1 VTNDFSAQ
9 TRRANIEKLGAEMF
23 DVVIV
28 GGGIT
33 GAGIARDAAM
43 RGYRVALVDKGDFA
57 SGTSSKS
64 SKLVHGGVRYMEL
77 FEFGLVAEASRER
90 RILWNIAP
98 YLVHPLPFVFPI
110 YRDARWPKWMIDVGM
125 WMYDG
130 LAMFRNFKR
139 HRMLST
145 PQVEEMIRGIDTRNI
160 NGAAYY
166 YDAQVDDAR
175 LTLETIR
182 AAHRHGSIVANY
194 VLVDELMKQ
203 RGRVVGVGAHDVMSG
218 NKISVHARVVVN
230 ATGPWCDTLLMLDD
244 PAAEPR
250 MRPTKGIHILV
261 ARERIGGESG
271 VTSSR
276 GKVASQGNSI
286 APRDN
291 VPAATFP
298 APDGRLMF
306 LIPWNGFTIIGTT
319 ESDYTDDFDRVFAD
333 RHDVEYVL
341 NATNHAFPKA
351 NLVKTDIISAY
362 AGLRPLLTQVGK
374 NVHQTSREHEIWS
387 SESGLV
393 TIAGGKLT
401 TYREMARQ
409 LVDVVEKRLCEEFG
423 IVAKSKGLT
432 AVTPIGER
440 DISVR
445 GGAPLIEGLP
455 YVREDV
461 MCALEQEMAMTLT
474 DVLERRT
481 HILWEARDNGVSIA
495 PQVAEIMA
503 EFLDWNKT
511 ERDKQL
517 RAYEENVRLAS
528 KFRSS

>member
-1 VTNDFSAQ
+1 MTAFSAH

-23 DVVIV
+23 DILIV

-90 RILWNIAP
+90 RTLWNIAP
-98 YLVHPLPFVFPI
+98 HLVHPLPFVFPV
-110 YRDARWPKWMIDVGM
+110 YRDAKWPKWMIDVGM

-145 PQVEEMIRGIDTRNI
+145 RQVEEMIRGIDTRKI

-182 AAHRHGSIVANY
+182 AAHHHGAIVANY
-194 VLVDELMKQ
+194 ISADALTKEE
-203 RGRVVGVGAHDVMSG
+203 GRVVGVNAHDAMSG
-218 NKISVHARVVVN
+218 EKAAIRARVVVN
-230 ATGPWCDTLLMLDD
+230 ATGPWCDALLQLDD
-244 PAAEPR
+244 PNAKRR

-261 ARERIGGESG
+261 PRERIGGESR
-271 VTSSR
+271 VTSTR
-276 GKVASQGNSI
+276 GKVEAQGSSI
-286 APRDN
+286 SPRDD
-291 VPAATFP
+291 VPAATYP

-306 LIPWNGFTIIGTT
+306 LIPWNTFTIIGTT
-319 ESDYTDDFDRVFAD
+319 ESDYTDDFDHVFAD
-333 RHDVEYVL
+333 ARDVEYVL

-351 NLVKTDIISAY
+351 NLSKYDVISAY
-362 AGLRPLLTQVGK
+362 AGLRPLVTQVGK
-374 NVHQTSREHEIWS
+374 EVHQTSREHEIWA

-409 LVDVVEKRLCEEFG
+409 LVDLVEKKLRAEFD
-423 IVAKSKGLT
+423 VAPKSKCLT

-440 DISVR
+440 DTSVR
-445 GGAPLIEGLP
+445 AGAPMIEGLP

-461 MCALEQEMAMTLT
+461 TCALEQEMALTLT

-481 HILWEARDNGVSIA
+481 HILWEARDNGIGIA
-495 PQVAEIMA
+495 PQVAEMMA
-503 EFLDWNKT
+503 AFLGWDNA

-517 RAYEENVRLAS
+517 RAYENNVRLAN
-528 KFRSS
+528 KFR

>member
-1 VTNDFSAQ
+1 MTEFSAH
-9 TRRANIEKLGAEMF
+9 TRRANIEKLGVEQL
-23 DVVIV
+23 DILIV

-90 RILWNIAP
+90 RTLWNIAP
-98 YLVHPLPFVFPI
+98 HLVHPLPFVFPV
-110 YRDARWPKWMIDVGM
+110 YRDARWPKWMIDIGM

-145 PQVEEMIRGIDTRNI
+145 RQVEEMIRGIDTRKI

-182 AAHRHGSIVANY
+182 AAHRHGAIIANY
-194 VLVDELMKQ
+194 VSVDALKKAK
-203 RGRVVGVGAHDVMSG
+203 GRIVGVDAHDVLSG
-218 NKISVHARVVVN
+218 VQATVRARVVVN
-230 ATGPWCDTLLMLDD
+230 ATGPWCDTLLQLDD
-244 PAAEPR
+244 PTAARR

-261 ARERIGGESG
+261 PRERIGGDS
-271 VTSSR
+271 
-276 GKVASQGNSI
+276 
-286 APRDN
+286 
-291 VPAATFP
+291 AATFP

-306 LIPWNGFTIIGTT
+306 LIPWNAFTIIGTT
-319 ESDYTDDFDRVFAD
+319 ESDYSDDFDRVFAD
-333 RHDVEYVL
+333 TRDVEYVL
-341 NATNHAFPKA
+341 NATNYGFPKA
-351 NLVKTDIISAY
+351 SLTKSDVISAY
-362 AGLRPLLTQVGK
+362 AGLRPLVTQAGK
-374 NVHQTSREHEIWS
+374 DVHQTSREHEIWA

-401 TYREMARQ
+401 TFREMARQ
-409 LVDVVEKRLCEEFG
+409 LVDLVEKKLRTEFD
-423 IVAKSKGLT
+423 ITPKQKCQTS
-432 AVTPIGER
+432 VTPIGER
-440 DISVR
+440 NTNVR
-445 GGAPLIEGLP
+445 NGAPMIEGLP
-455 YVREDV
+455 YVWDDV
-461 MCALEQEMAMTLT
+461 HCALDQEMAMTLS

-481 HILWEARDNGVSIA
+481 HISWEARDSGASIA
-495 PQVAEIMA
+495 PSVAEKMA
-503 EFLDWNKT
+503 VFLGWDKL
-511 ERDKQL
+511 ERDKQW
-517 RAYEENVRLAS
+517 RAYEENVRLANG
-528 KFRSS
+528 FR

>member
-1 VTNDFSAQ
+1 MTDFSAH
-9 TRRANIEKLGAEMF
+9 TRRANIEKLSAEQF
-23 DVVIV
+23 DILIV

-43 RGYRVALVDKGDFA
+43 RGYSVALVDKGDFA

-90 RILWNIAP
+90 RTLWNIAP
-98 YLVHPLPFVFPI
+98 HLVHPLPFVFPV
-110 YRDARWPKWMIDVGM
+110 YRDSRFPKWMIDIGM

-145 PQVEEMIRGIDTRNI
+145 RQVEEMIRGIDTREI

-182 AAHRHGSIVANY
+182 AAHLHGAVIANY
-194 VLVDELMKQ
+194 VSVDSLKKDK
-203 RGRVVGVGAHDVMSG
+203 GRVVGADAHDVLSG
-218 NKISVHARVVVN
+218 KKVAVRARVVVN
-230 ATGPWCDTLLMLDD
+230 ATGPWCDTLLQLDD
-244 PAAEPR
+244 PTTARR

-261 ARERIGGESG
+261 PRERIGGES
-271 VTSSR
+271 
-276 GKVASQGNSI
+276 
-286 APRDN
+286 
-291 VPAATFP
+291 AATFP

-306 LIPWNGFTIIGTT
+306 LIPWNTFTIIGTT
-319 ESDYTDDFDRVFAD
+319 ETDYTDDFDHVFANA
-333 RHDVEYVL
+333 RDVEYVL

-351 NLVKTDIISAY
+351 SLSKSDVISAY
-362 AGLRPLLTQVGK
+362 AGLRPLVTQAGK
-374 NVHQTSREHEIWS
+374 DVHQTSREHEIWA

-393 TIAGGKLT
+393 AIAGGKLT

-409 LVDVVEKRLCEEFG
+409 LVDLVEKKLRTDYD
-423 IVAKSKGLT
+423 VAPKQKCST

-440 DISVR
+440 DTSVR
-445 GGAPLIEGLP
+445 AGAQMIEGLP
-455 YVREDV
+455 YVWEDV
-461 MCALEQEMAMTLT
+461 ACALDQEMAITLS

-481 HILWEARDNGVSIA
+481 HILWEARDNGMSLA
-495 PQVAEIMA
+495 PQVAEKMA
-503 EFLDWNKT
+503 AFLGWDKQ

-517 RAYEENVRLAS
+517 QAYEENVRLANG
-528 KFRSS
+528 FR